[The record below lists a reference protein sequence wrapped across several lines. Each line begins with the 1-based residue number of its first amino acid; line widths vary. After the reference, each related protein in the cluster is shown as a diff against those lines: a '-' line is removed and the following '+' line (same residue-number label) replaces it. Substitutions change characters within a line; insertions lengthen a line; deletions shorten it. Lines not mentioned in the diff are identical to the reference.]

1 MSLPPLLEYDSVKE
15 YKKHYERVYQR
26 GDIRTFDG
34 IRVYFRPQKFGH
46 AFYENSQRRKGP
58 KDEFS
63 PDRAQRMD
71 WIKATLENPD
81 AKLYQGWNKDTKCY
95 DEDRRVSVVYEDFVV
110 VVELSF
116 NQKGEL
122 IRPTGYRE
130 WIYVGAPLT
139 PNDMNNGKAAFPEFH
154 NVYIDPKMS

>member
-1 MSLPPLLEYDSVKE
+1 MSLPPLLEYDSVRE

-122 IRPTGYRE
+122 KGNFVTCYVADRSIGQIKGSPE
-130 WIYVGAPLT
+130 WELDKCL
-139 PNDMNNGKAAFPEFH
+139 NKLR
-154 NVYIDPKMS
+154 K